1 MAILRERIP
10 LPGKL
15 GKIFDIRLGLPRE
28 RDIDY
33 AKRYRDQ
40 KPNENTRINKF
51 RSFVS
56 SAEGLARPNRFIAI
70 VNLPSPLQSNS
81 GTDYE
86 SEAYG
91 VGGEFAQYSTQQAM
105 TRTLNDVIKDRLF
118 FFCDTTALPGR
129 NSMDEDKGMLYG
141 PERKVARGLGFEDI
155 TLTFY
160 MGQQMVEKM
169 LFESWQN
176 LAINP
181 NTFNANYY
189 NEYVGSIELYPLVHM
204 TNPNWQSW
212 ETDGKK
218 KKGFKGIVSD
228 TIGDTIGE
236 ITGANQEKAIRKQTR
251 TGESRAMAIATV
263 GAYYNH
269 LIEAFPT
276 KISAI
281 PMDYSATGLMKLSVD
296 FHYRY
301 ARGPAD
307 IDAEHPDVAKGALRP
322 GNVSVSEWKKRSL
335 IGGILQG
342 VGRDIL
348 NDVKRRFPWGRIF
361 GGKVIPPF
369 F

>member
-15 GKIFDIRLGLPRE
+15 GKVFDIRLGLPRE
-28 RDIDY
+28 KDIDY

-70 VNLPSPLQSNS
+70 VNLPSSLK
-81 GTDYE
+81 GTHDPDLG
-86 SEAYG
+86 AIARG
-91 VGGEFAQYSTQQAM
+91 FEFAEYSAQSSATHK
-105 TRTLNDVIKDRLF
+105 LNNTIRERLF
-118 FFCDTTALPGR
+118 FFCDSASLPAR

-141 PERKVARGLGFEDI
+141 PERKIARGLGFEDI

-181 NTFNANYY
+181 FTFNANYY
-189 NEYVGSIELYPLVHM
+189 DEYVGSIELYPLVHL
-204 TNPNWQSW
+204 TNPNWEAW
-212 ETDGKK
+212 ETDGGR
-218 KKGFKGIVSD
+218 KKGFKGLVQD
-228 TIGDTIGE
+228 TIEGV
-236 ITGANQEKAIRKQTR
+236 TGMKKEIRKQTR

-269 LIEAFPT
+269 LVEAFPT

-281 PMDYSATGLMKLSVD
+281 SMDYSTTGLMKLSVD

-307 IDAEHPDVAKGALRP
+307 IDARELGINEGALRP
-322 GNVSVSEWKKRSL
+322 KNVSISEWKKRSL

-348 NDVKRRFPWGRIF
+348 NDVKRRFPWGKIF

>member
-70 VNLPSPLQSNS
+70 VNLPSPLQMSQGS
-81 GTDYE
+81 PAHDFDFL
-86 SEAYG
+86 
-91 VGGEFAQYSTQQAM
+91 GGQGAEFTQYRTQSAM
-105 TRTLNDVIKDRLF
+105 TQNLNDVIRDRLF
-118 FFCDTTALPGR
+118 FFCDTAQLPGR
-129 NSMDEDKGMLYG
+129 NSMDEEKGMLYG
-141 PERKVARGLGFEDI
+141 PERKIARGFGYEDI

-181 NTFNANYY
+181 NTFNANFY

-204 TNPNWQSW
+204 TNPNFKVQ
-212 ETDGKK
+212 EVDG
-218 KKGFKGIVSD
+218 
-228 TIGDTIGE
+228 GE
-236 ITGANQEKAIRKQTR
+236 KLSPMQRLKNVNKWIREGKLPPKEKEKEKSK
-251 TGESRAMAIATV
+251 GESRAMAIATV

-269 LIEAFPT
+269 LVEAFPT
-276 KISAI
+276 KIEAQTL
-281 PMDYSATGLMKLSVD
+281 DYGGTGLLKLSVN

-307 IDAEHPDVAKGALRP
+307 IDADHPDIAKGALRP
-322 GNVSVSEWKKRSL
+322 GHVSVSDWKRDTL
-335 IGGILQG
+335 LGGILKKA
-342 VGRDIL
+342 GRDIL

>member
-15 GKIFDIRLGLPRE
+15 GKVFDIRLGLPRE
-28 RDIDY
+28 KDIDY
-33 AKRYRDQ
+33 AKRYRDM

-118 FFCDTTALPGR
+118 FFCDTAALPGR

-189 NEYVGSIELYPLVHM
+189 NEYVGSIELYPLVHI
-204 TNPNWQSW
+204 TNPNWEAW
-212 ETDGKK
+212 ETDGGR
-218 KKGFKGIVSD
+218 KKGFKGLVQD
-228 TIGDTIGE
+228 TIEGV
-236 ITGANQEKAIRKQTR
+236 TGMKKEIRKQTR

-269 LIEAFPT
+269 LVEAFPT
-276 KISAI
+276 NIAVQQ
-281 PMDYSATGLMKLSVD
+281 MDYSTNNALMKLSVD
-296 FHYRY
+296 FSYRY

-307 IDAEHPDVAKGALRP
+307 IDAEHGAVSKGALRP
-322 GNVSVSEWKKRSL
+322 GHVSVEDWKAKSRLES
-335 IGGILQG
+335 IISG

-348 NDVKRRFPWGRIF
+348 NDVKRRFPWGKIF

>member
-91 VGGEFAQYSTQQAM
+91 VGGEFAQYQTQQSM
-105 TRTLNDVIKDRLF
+105 TGTLNDVIKDRLF
-118 FFCDTTALPGR
+118 FFCDTAALPGR
-129 NSMDEDKGMLYG
+129 NSTDEDKGMLYG

-189 NEYVGSIELYPLVHM
+189 NEYVGSIELYPLVHL
-204 TNPNWQSW
+204 TNPNFEPW
-212 ETDGKK
+212 EVDGGKQELTPMQRLKNVNKWAKDGKLPPK
-218 KKGFKGIVSD
+218 KAVK
-228 TIGDTIGE
+228 
-236 ITGANQEKAIRKQTR
+236 EKK
-251 TGESRAMAIATV
+251 GESRAMAIATV
-263 GAYYNH
+263 GAYYNQ
-269 LIEAFPT
+269 LVEAFPT
-276 KISAI
+276 NILAREAVGFVATIGYMFVMPLLLAKTKLKHIYEHYGPIRYATMMLFGLTMFALPIKMYLRWMFNLKYIVAI
-281 PMDYSATGLMKLSVD
+281 P
-296 FHYRY
+296 
-301 ARGPAD
+301 
-307 IDAEHPDVAKGALRP
+307 
-322 GNVSVSEWKKRSL
+322 EW
-335 IGGILQG
+335 
-342 VGRDIL
+342 
-348 NDVKRRFPWGRIF
+348 
-361 GGKVIPPF
+361 F
-369 F
+369 FNI

>member
-1 MAILRERIP
+1 
-10 LPGKL
+10 
-15 GKIFDIRLGLPRE
+15 
-28 RDIDY
+28 
-33 AKRYRDQ
+33 
-40 KPNENTRINKF
+40 
-51 RSFVS
+51 
-56 SAEGLARPNRFIAI
+56 
-70 VNLPSPLQSNS
+70 
-81 GTDYE
+81 
-86 SEAYG
+86 
-91 VGGEFAQYSTQQAM
+91 
-105 TRTLNDVIKDRLF
+105 
-118 FFCDTTALPGR
+118 
-129 NSMDEDKGMLYG
+129 MDEDKGMLYG
-141 PERKVARGLGFEDI
+141 PERKIARGLGFEDI

-181 NTFNANYY
+181 FTFNANYY
-189 NEYVGSIELYPLVHM
+189 DEYVGSIELYPLVHL
-204 TNPNWQSW
+204 TNPNWEAW
-212 ETDGKK
+212 ETDGGR
-218 KKGFKGIVSD
+218 KKGFKGLVQD
-228 TIGDTIGE
+228 TIEGV
-236 ITGANQEKAIRKQTR
+236 TGMKKEIRKQTR

-269 LIEAFPT
+269 LVEAFPT

-281 PMDYSATGLMKLSVD
+281 SMDYSTTGLMKLSVD

-307 IDAEHPDVAKGALRP
+307 IDARELGINEGALRP
-322 GNVSVSEWKKRSL
+322 KNVSISEWKKRSL

-348 NDVKRRFPWGRIF
+348 NDVKRRFPWGKIF